1 MLAVFQAAFLAML
14 SLDDMTPLMQSLG
27 GLQYSVGYNKLE
39 SYNNLQNLDKEFI
52 AVEFNEQF
60 LKNYNLN
67 FILIAVPLVMAL
79 IFKIASKVC
88 NSDKKKTEKM
98 ENYFRLSIG

>member
-67 FILIAVPLVMAL
+67 FVLIAVPLVMAL

-88 NSDKKKTEKM
+88 NSDKKKAEKM
-98 ENYFRLSIG
+98 